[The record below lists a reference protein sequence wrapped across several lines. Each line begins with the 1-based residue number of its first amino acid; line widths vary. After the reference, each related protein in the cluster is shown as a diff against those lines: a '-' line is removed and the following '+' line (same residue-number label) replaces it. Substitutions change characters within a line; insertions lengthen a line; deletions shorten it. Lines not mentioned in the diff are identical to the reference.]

1 MGRGDDACLRI
12 CLGGNETEEHFWGY
26 SSSSLEEL
34 LITPVSATINSE
46 TSGKFRGGGRMGTL
60 LCE

>member
-12 CLGGNETEEHFWGY
+12 CLSGNEMEHLWGY

-34 LITPVSATINSE
+34 LITPVSATNNSE
-46 TSGKFRGGGRMGTL
+46 TSG
-60 LCE
+60 EV